1 MNRIIVRISLRPNF
15 WLLPYVWWNRY
26 VYHIRR
32 SHPLRNEAAW
42 GHRLV
47 WLFFD
52 CEVAFLPKTPT
63 GTQMEAHSTSQKH
76 TLQKIQG
83 TPAQNRKMELMVTTI
98 ETAVLTNKLLQEAIA
113 RVAGHYPVDRKGREG
128 YGCEFCLALS
138 MALRQRGIEH
148 KLRLG
153 LRTETRLEDEEA
165 VPNTIFSHASLYALE
180 STWDEGGPEAQA
192 RWEAHWPY
200 SDRIRCRFSWKNI
213 RRAEA
218 DIPSIN
224 NLILSYGGDPLDEG
238 LLSLFLKTFQEALPV
253 KCEAYKE
260 PPEPA
265 VIPSESDLAEAAKLA

>member
-1 MNRIIVRISLRPNF
+1 M
-15 WLLPYVWWNRY
+15 
-26 VYHIRR
+26 
-32 SHPLRNEAAW
+32 
-42 GHRLV
+42 
-47 WLFFD
+47 
-52 CEVAFLPKTPT
+52 K
-63 GTQMEAHSTSQKH
+63 KH
-76 TLQKIQG
+76 
-83 TPAQNRKMELMVTTI
+83 
-98 ETAVLTNKLLQEAIA
+98 
-113 RVAGHYPVDRKGREG
+113 
-128 YGCEFCLALS
+128 
-138 MALRQRGIEH
+138 
-148 KLRLG
+148 
-153 LRTETRLEDEEA
+153 
-165 VPNTIFSHASLYALE
+165 ALE

-238 LLSLFLKTFQEALPV
+238 LLSLFLKAFQEALPV